1 MAIAVLANKHFSLSV
16 GFIIAQIFVLKTILE
31 KLLFRLA
38 LVIHFCNN
46 RHVGRWPEKEM
57 VEMRDYYDEEYVA
70 QRVAEKAA
78 KAAADEAAEKAFQN
92 FVAAVVG
99 FFKKA
104 VAA

>member
-1 MAIAVLANKHFSLSV
+1 
-16 GFIIAQIFVLKTILE
+16 
-31 KLLFRLA
+31 
-38 LVIHFCNN
+38 
-46 RHVGRWPEKEM
+46 
-57 VEMRDYYDEEYVA
+57 MRDYYDEEYVA